1 MTAIIVTRPQ
11 GAADPL
17 AADLAAHGYRVHAV
31 PTVATEAMAVTATD
45 LKGFDWIIVT
55 SAAGVAA
62 LPFLPR
68 SARWAAVGTATAA
81 ALEAQGISAEVVPE
95 PANGEALA
103 KALPDAAGRR
113 VLLARADAAA
123 GDLPEILRARGAEVV
138 ELAVYRTVEGP
149 ERSRAALATALADPR
164 LGAVVFASGSAAR
177 GFLVLGG
184 GTGVPVV
191 TIGPR
196 TSEAARAAGFAVVAE
211 AREQTTA
218 ALAQAVLET
227 IPLEVDGDEHA

>member
-17 AADLAAHGYRVHAV
+17 AGDLAGHGYRVHAV
-31 PTVATEAMAVTATD
+31 PTVATEAMPVTAAD

-55 SAAGVAA
+55 SAAGVTA

-81 ALEAQGISAEVVPE
+81 ALEARGISAELVPE
-95 PANGEALA
+95 PANGEGLA

-113 VLLARADAAA
+113 VLLARADTAAA
-123 GDLPEILRARGAEVV
+123 DLPEILRARGAEVV

-149 ERSRAALATALADPR
+149 ERSREALAAALADPR
-164 LGAVVFASGSAAR
+164 LRAVVFASGSAAR
-177 GFLVLGG
+177 GFLRLGG
-184 GTGVPVV
+184 GTGIPAV

-218 ALAQAVLET
+218 ALSQAVLET
-227 IPLEVDGDEHA
+227 IPLEVDGDA